1 MEFFKKYKTAL
12 ILVGVIILVIGLFL
26 LINKKEKTNE
36 IPPQQQVK
44 QLPLKVEAV
53 PVKFKILQ
61 ESKEVK
67 GANGEVSTQVT
78 NNLKAVFTN
87 DSEETILTFTLEVL
101 LKDTQEVIQMKWKGP
116 INPGEESQQVTGKG
130 PASGNIDD
138 VQILKYKIST
148 ANGTYMEYDSEL
160 NQYNWS

>member
-12 ILVGVIILVIGLFL
+12 ILVGVIIFVIGLFL

-53 PVKFKILQ
+53 PVNFEIIKG
-61 ESKEVK
+61 ES
-67 GANGEVSTQVT
+67 

-87 DSEETILTFTLEVL
+87 DSQETILTFTIEVL
-101 LKDTQEVIQMKWKGP
+101 LKDTNEVIEMKWSGAVS
-116 INPGEESQQVTGKG
+116 PGEQSSQITGKA
-130 PASGNIDD
+130 PKSGNIDD
-138 VQILKYKIST
+138 VKILKYKISVQS
-148 ANGTYMEYDSEL
+148 GTYMEYNSEL

>member
-36 IPPQQQVK
+36 TPPQQQVK

-53 PVKFKILQ
+53 PVKFEILQ

-101 LKDTQEVIQMKWKGP
+101 
-116 INPGEESQQVTGKG
+116 
-130 PASGNIDD
+130 
-138 VQILKYKIST
+138 
-148 ANGTYMEYDSEL
+148 
-160 NQYNWS
+160 

>member
-12 ILVGVIILVIGLFL
+12 ILVGVIIFVIGLFL

-36 IPPQQQVK
+36 TPPQQQVK

-53 PVKFKILQ
+53 PVNFEIIKG
-61 ESKEVK
+61 ES
-67 GANGEVSTQVT
+67 

-87 DSEETILTFTLEVL
+87 DSQETILTFTIEVL
-101 LKDTQEVIQMKWKGP
+101 LKDTNEVIEMKWSGAVS
-116 INPGEESQQVTGKG
+116 PGEQSSQITGKA
-130 PASGNIDD
+130 PKSGNIDD
-138 VQILKYKIST
+138 VKILKYKISVQS
-148 ANGTYMEYDSEL
+148 GTYMEYNSEL